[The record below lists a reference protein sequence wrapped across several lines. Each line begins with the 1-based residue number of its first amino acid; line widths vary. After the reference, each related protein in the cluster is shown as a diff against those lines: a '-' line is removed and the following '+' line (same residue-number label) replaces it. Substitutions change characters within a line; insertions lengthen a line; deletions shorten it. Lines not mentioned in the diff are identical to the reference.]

1 MSKPTSTTKEHA
13 QEMLWHVADTL
24 SFLQEVAAT
33 TTDEG
38 WSLSQ
43 SGRDG
48 LARILDHCKSET
60 LEVISELGLRED
72 SHHA

>member
-1 MSKPTSTTKEHA
+1 MRKLTTKERA

-38 WSLSQ
+38 WKLSQ

-48 LARILDHCKSET
+48 LARILEHCKGMT
-60 LEVISELGLRED
+60 LEAINELGLRED